1 MEGPGAALLVAQDI
15 VGAWTPVG
23 GGLGH
28 LALQPVHR
36 PLPLRWLQYQVV
48 PHLEMESFQIQEIF
62 KTHRRT
68 FARGGDKALD
78 CLVSSTRI

>member
-48 PHLEMESFQIQEIF
+48 PHLEMKSFERF
-62 KTHRRT
+62 RRFSRLT
-68 FARGGDKALD
+68 EGHLLEA
-78 CLVSSTRI
+78 VTRHLTAW